1 MEYRR
6 HPPVE
11 AVGQREG
18 PRGLSRGGIQQRDA
32 LGLGRLGHRLASL
45 PEQGKMLC
53 HRLEHQTLGLVVRCS
68 GGDNSGQV
76 GGVRR
81 IAGLVVALE
90 NDYVASHG
98 RPLHK
103 SVRCPTWYPT
113 WVRKTSIYLDDSD
126 VERLR
131 RLAVEEGR
139 SQAEI
144 VRAALSVYERART
157 APREFAL
164 EGAWAGD
171 GSSIADVPE
180 EDLLAGFGA

>member
-1 MEYRR
+1 M
-6 HPPVE
+6 
-11 AVGQREG
+11 
-18 PRGLSRGGIQQRDA
+18 
-32 LGLGRLGHRLASL
+32 
-45 PEQGKMLC
+45 
-53 HRLEHQTLGLVVRCS
+53 S
-68 GGDNSGQV
+68 G
-76 GGVRR
+76 
-81 IAGLVVALE
+81 
-90 NDYVASHG
+90 
-98 RPLHK
+98 
-103 SVRCPTWYPT
+103 VRCPTWYPT

-144 VRAALSVYERART
+144 VRAALSAYEQART